1 MDQKITIFRQNQK
14 SLNHFYYKNML
25 KDILKNHRIIL
36 ASGSPRRQQFF
47 KDLGLDF
54 TIQLKEIEEIY
65 PDHLK
70 AQEISD
76 YLAQLK
82 ANAFTDLKP
91 NDILITSDTIVWH
104 NNKALGKPKDLKE
117 AIQMI
122 RSLSGDTHEVITSVC
137 FKTSTGIKVVHD
149 STKVTFKDLTTNE
162 IEYYVTTYKPL
173 DKAGAY
179 GIQEW
184 IGFIGISN
192 IEGSY
197 FNVMGLPTHLVYDM
211 LTRLA

>member
-1 MDQKITIFRQNQK
+1 M
-14 SLNHFYYKNML
+14 LNEIL
-25 KDILKNHRIIL
+25 KDYHVIL

-54 TIQLKEIEEIY
+54 SIQLKEIEEVY

-70 AQEISD
+70 AEEISN

-82 ANAFTDLKP
+82 ASAFTDLQP

-104 NNKALGKPKDLKE
+104 KDKALGKPKDLDE
-117 AIQMI
+117 ACKMI
-122 RSLSGDTHEVITSVC
+122 ASLSNDTHEVITSVC
-137 FKTSTGIKVVHD
+137 FTTTTQTKTVFQ
-149 STKVTFKDLTTNE
+149 STKVTFKALSKEE
-162 IEYYVTTYKPL
+162 IEYYVKTYQPL

-184 IGFIGISN
+184 IGFIGITN
-192 IEGSY
+192 LEGSY
-197 FNVMGLPTHLVYDM
+197 FNVMGLPTHLVYET
-211 LTRLA
+211 LTQMATS